1 MTSVSTS
8 DRILSS
14 AIYSLEAVAVI
25 EDTIPPRIF
34 DFIPGSKGHY
44 APEDLLMITGRIED
58 DLSGISGNKE
68 IDISLNGE
76 KLLFDYQP
84 IKNEV
89 RYKINGILDT
99 GDYSL
104 KISARDQI
112 GNKTEKIIEFSIN

>member
-1 MTSVSTS
+1 
-8 DRILSS
+8 
-14 AIYSLEAVAVI
+14 
-25 EDTIPPRIF
+25 
-34 DFIPGSKGHY
+34 
-44 APEDLLMITGRIED
+44 MITGRIED
-58 DLSGISGNKE
+58 YLSGISGNKE

-112 GNKTEKIIEFSIN
+112 GNKTEKIIEFSIK